1 MTAPSVSSGVSVAA
15 VLEELRDVRL
25 FSLEPGGFVVGEVGG
40 GIVKQLKGC
49 LEDSLD

>member
-15 VLEELRDVRL
+15 VLEELMDVRL
-25 FSLEPGGFVVGEVGG
+25 FSLEPGGFVVGEWEEAF
-40 GIVKQLKGC
+40 KQLKGC